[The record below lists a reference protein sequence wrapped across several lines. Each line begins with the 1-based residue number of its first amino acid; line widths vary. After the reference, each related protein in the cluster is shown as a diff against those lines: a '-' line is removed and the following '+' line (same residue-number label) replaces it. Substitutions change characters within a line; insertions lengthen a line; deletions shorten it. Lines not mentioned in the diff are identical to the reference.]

1 MNSQA
6 LLQRLQTIVADNE
19 GCLVAARNERC
30 VKIFLQGHN
39 LWIPVDLL
47 WIQVVYNKFFFCRME
62 RSLNQTL
69 RAQQDQA
76 YEDSLQADR
85 EKERL
90 KRLDQQRREEEER
103 QRRESERQEQLE
115 RDVSTCIF
123 EVLEVFNISCW

>member
-1 MNSQA
+1 
-6 LLQRLQTIVADNE
+6 
-19 GCLVAARNERC
+19 
-30 VKIFLQGHN
+30 
-39 LWIPVDLL
+39 
-47 WIQVVYNKFFFCRME
+47 ME

-123 EVLEVFNISCW
+123 EVLEVFNISC

>member
-1 MNSQA
+1 MGLSVTYN
-6 LLQRLQTIVADNE
+6 
-19 GCLVAARNERC
+19 GPC
-30 VKIFLQGHN
+30 VGF
-39 LWIPVDLL
+39 
-47 WIQVVYNKFFFCRME
+47 RME

-90 KRLDQQRREEEER
+90 RRLERERQAEQER

-115 RDVSTCIF
+115 R
-123 EVLEVFNISCW
+123 EV